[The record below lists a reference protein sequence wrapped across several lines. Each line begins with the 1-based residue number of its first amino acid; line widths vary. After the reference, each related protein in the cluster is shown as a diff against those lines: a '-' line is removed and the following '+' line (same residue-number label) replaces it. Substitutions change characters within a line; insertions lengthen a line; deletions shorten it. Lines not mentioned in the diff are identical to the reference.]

1 MPRLSRSQH
10 HARVRLG
17 SLLGSPLP
25 LEMLAERI
33 ATILGEAIGWDG
45 YRVFRMDAHTQL
57 INRLLAAS
65 DNDAQARLDWL
76 REVYL
81 TMPIPYGELTQL
93 ARSGARSVA
102 LQERQ
107 DQCWGVDR
115 AHLAHLDASAHY
127 RAYHDYQS
135 PLGGAILSVFRV
147 DGTPVAAMQ
156 AYRRDAN
163 RPFRGSEVA
172 FMQQMNSLIGQVLGV
187 GMANSLRQIIARDE
201 RQPCPLLDQ
210 GSGMLLIERSGEI
223 RYASPLGQRWL
234 QDLAEAGSGMPTA
247 VWSALAAHGNAGDGE
262 LAVRVTVPLAR
273 GAIRVE
279 ASPSGEDGVAAV
291 VIVPER
297 PASAIEIPAN
307 WTLTR
312 QEGQIVRLLATGGTN
327 RELADRLNIGEHT
340 VEWHLRRVY
349 DKAGVRSRQQLVAAL
364 FQHTHLP
371 QFEPVVAP
379 G

>member
-33 ATILGEAIGWDG
+33 AAILGEAIGWDG

-115 AHLAHLDASAHY
+115 AHLAHLDPGAHY

-172 FMQQMNSLIGQVLGV
+172 FMQQMNPLIGQVLGV

-297 PASAIEIPAN
+297 PASAIEIPAS

-371 QFEPVVAP
+371 QFEPVAAP